1 MRASSIRSRNL
12 KLLILGVFSAVG
24 FWALLSANTEITVLA
39 DTNAAKKDEI
49 IQKIA
54 GYKTWQRLDKEP
66 ETPVGSAAG
75 ASAVLTVPDSSA
87 YG

>member
-1 MRASSIRSRNL
+1 MQTRSIRSRNL
-12 KLLILGVFSAVG
+12 KLLILGVFSAIG
-24 FWALLSANTEITVLA
+24 CWALFSTNTQITVLA

-75 ASAVLTVPDSSA
+75 AAAVLTVSDSSA